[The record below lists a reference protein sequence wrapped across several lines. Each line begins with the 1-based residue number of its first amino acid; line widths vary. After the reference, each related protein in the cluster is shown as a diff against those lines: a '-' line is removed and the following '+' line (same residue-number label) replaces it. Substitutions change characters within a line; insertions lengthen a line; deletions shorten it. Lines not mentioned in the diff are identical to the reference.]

1 MDYSLAGQPNVGF
14 PAPSDKVS
22 NGDKVDFGS
31 LSGQTVAN
39 ATNALQAQGFTVVVG
54 RRVNSNYRPG
64 LVAYTNPAGTANR
77 GSQITLFISAG
88 PAPQPQPQQP
98 QPPPPDGG
106 GNNGNGNGNGNGG
119 GGPG

>member
-1 MDYSLAGQPNVGF
+1 M
-14 PAPSDKVS
+14 
-22 NGDKVDFGS
+22 
-31 LSGQTVAN
+31 
-39 ATNALQAQGFTVVVG
+39 VVG
-54 RRVNSNYRPG
+54 RRVNSNYRAG
-64 LVAYTNPAGTANR
+64 VVAYTNPAGTANR

-88 PAPQPQPQQP
+88 PSAQPQPQQPQQP